1 MSLFRYDYD
10 TISAYIYQLYTV
22 VRAEVFG
29 EIRTH
34 YRTNSVS
41 LSSAAHHYI
50 DDALIEKWNIPE
62 DDLEN
67 HLIIEK
73 YHLVS
78 TKSKI
83 KGIVVFVEDT
93 EIEKTVAVR
102 IEPLFNEDHE
112 MILSIVSGTDKDISG
127 IDKDYDEFI
136 RENVKCLLN
145 DKYADND
152 YLITL
157 VTVYIEQYIERII
170 TLKSALDLIG
180 EYFDDFQ
187 FGETHE
193 LWEQK

>member
-1 MSLFRYDYD
+1 MSLFRYDHD
-10 TISAYIYQLYTV
+10 TISAYIYQLYTI

-29 EIRTH
+29 DITTH
-34 YRTNSVS
+34 YRTKTVS
-41 LSSAAHHYI
+41 LSKVAHHYI

-67 HLIIEK
+67 HMIVEK

-83 KGIVVFVEDT
+83 KGIAIFVEDT
-93 EIEKTVAVR
+93 EINKTVTTR
-102 IEPLFNEDHE
+102 IEPLFDEDHE
-112 MILSIVSGTDKDISG
+112 IILSIVSG
-127 IDKDYDEFI
+127 IDKDYGEFI

-152 YLITL
+152 YLISL
-157 VTVYIEQYIERII
+157 VTVYIEQYIERTI
-170 TLKSALDLIG
+170 TLASALYYIG
-180 EYFDDFQ
+180 EYFNDFQ

-193 LWEQK
+193 L